1 MNPILK
7 SLLSRLHA
15 PAGDDGADTGGTDA
29 GAAEDNAAQD
39 DRGDDFTPTD
49 GDADEAVGSGD
60 EGQDDTSSA
69 DAASGADDGAGK
81 EARHGAGIP
90 KARFDEVNTRRKAV
104 EAENERL
111 RAELEEARKTKTSP
125 PAAAPTAAPA
135 AKAAET
141 DEKFDPDAKEQEYIE
156 ALMAGE
162 TGQAAKIRREINQ
175 HLVAQASATAEA
187 TVTGRE
193 AKRLLDAEVSTTLA
207 TYPWLDTEEGA
218 DALDLISAARDRA
231 ISKGV
236 PAHKALRDAVAKIA
250 PRFAPEAAAGDPP
263 AGVLPKGQGQGDT
276 RTANAIKRGAEDS
289 EAQPPVIQGGIGNR
303 ATAARVNVA
312 QLDDKQFAELP
323 EAEKRRL
330 RGDIN

>member
-1 MNPILK
+1 MNPLLK
-7 SLLSRLHA
+7 RLLSRLQA
-15 PAGDDGADTGGTDA
+15 PTGDDGADTSGTDTA
-29 GAAEDNAAQD
+29 VADESGTQA

-49 GDADEAVGSGD
+49 DDVNDVPAGD
-60 EGQDDTSSA
+60 EDQQDASA
-69 DAASGADDGAGK
+69 SDAATGADDSAGK

-111 RAELEEARKTKTSP
+111 RAELEEARKAKTSP

-135 AKAAET
+135 PKAADTAEQ
-141 DEKFDPDAKEQEYIE
+141 FDPDAKEQEYIE

-162 TGQAAKIRREINQ
+162 TGKAAKIRREINQ

-193 AKRLLDAEVSTTLA
+193 AKRLLDAEVVTTLQA
-207 TYPWLDTEEGA
+207 YPWLDTEDGA
-218 DALDLISAARDRA
+218 DALELITAARDRA

-250 PRFAPEAAAGDPP
+250 PRFAPEDVAGDPP
-263 AGVLPKGQGQGDT
+263 AGALSKGQPQGDT
-276 RTANAIKRGAEDS
+276 RTANAIKRGAADS

>member
-7 SLLSRLHA
+7 RLLSRLHA
-15 PAGDDGADTGGTDA
+15 PAGDDGADTGGTDT
-29 GAAEDNAAQD
+29 GAADDNAAQD
-39 DRGDDFTPTD
+39 DRGDNFTPTD
-49 GDADEAVGSGD
+49 GDADGAPQSD
-60 EGQDDTSSA
+60 DDAQDDNSGG
-69 DAASGADDGAGK
+69 DGASGADDGAGK

-111 RAELEEARKTKTSP
+111 RKELEEARKPKT

-135 AKAAET
+135 PKAAEAS
-141 DEKFDPDAKEQEYIE
+141 EQFDPDAKEQEYIE

-162 TGQAAKIRREINQ
+162 TGKAAKIRREINDN
-175 HLVAQASATAEA
+175 LVAQASAKAEA
-187 TVTGRE
+187 TATGRE
-193 AKRLLDAEVSTTLA
+193 AKRLLEAEVATTLQA
-207 TYPWLDTEEGA
+207 HPWLDTEEGA
-218 DALDLISAARDRA
+218 DALELISAARDHA

-250 PRFAPEAAAGDPP
+250 PRFAPEGAAGDPP
-263 AGVLPKGQGQGDT
+263 AGALPKGQGQGDT
-276 RTANAIKRGAEDS
+276 RTANAIKRGAADS

-312 QLDDKQFAELP
+312 QLDEKQFAELP
-323 EAEKRRL
+323 DAEKRRL
-330 RGDIN
+330 RGD

>member
-7 SLLSRLHA
+7 RLLSRLYA
-15 PAGDDGADTGGTDA
+15 PAGDDGADTGGADTAVADESSTQA
-29 GAAEDNAAQD
+29 

-49 GDADEAVGSGD
+49 DDPDAAGGGDDE
-60 EGQDDTSSA
+60 QDD
-69 DAASGADDGAGK
+69 AAGAEAATGADDGAGK

-90 KARFDEVNTRRKAV
+90 KSRFDEVNTRRKAV

-111 RAELEEARKTKTSP
+111 RKELEEERKQKTAA

-135 AKAAET
+135 PKAAEAV
-141 DEKFDPDAKEQEYIE
+141 EQFDPDAKEQEYIE

-162 TGQAAKIRREINQ
+162 ASKAAKIRREINQ

-193 AKRLLDAEVSTTLA
+193 AKRLLEAEVTTTLQA
-207 TYPWLDTEEGA
+207 YPWLDTEEGA
-218 DALDLISAARDRA
+218 DALELISAARDRA

-250 PRFAPEAAAGDPP
+250 PRFAPDGAAGDPP
-263 AGVLPKGQGQGDT
+263 AGALPKSQPQGDT
-276 RTANAIKRGAEDS
+276 RTENAIKRGAADS